1 MGFYVKQT
9 QKKEKGVIKVK
20 YNLKKKTTLWK
31 LFNKELKIAFS
42 LIVACLA
49 AISFTIKEIQLLLL
63 KALELAVTYGIYILI
78 PLNIWFYGSLV
89 YYWGRYFYRHLFV
102 PLSKEEMEENNIHTL
117 PEYLYFLRVFF
128 DGKLPLKRVRTA
140 IEDSAKQY
148 LNKDDNGNEV
158 CERDFHIFSYNI
170 YSTPVCL
177 SKTDVGS
184 NSALF
189 IVIHFAVYIFLY
201 VLEIRIPLIVFAI
214 LPIVEYFIC
223 TILYWE
229 SAKYWSCKGMYRH
242 IHFHLFRIGHHF
254 DMQDYPTCEDYYPW
268 KGYYKFNDKFKEVK

>member
-1 MGFYVKQT
+1 M
-9 QKKEKGVIKVK
+9 K

-31 LFNKELKIAFS
+31 LFNKELKISFS
-42 LIVACLA
+42 LIVAGLA
-49 AISFTIKEIQLLLL
+49 TVSFTIKEVQLLLL

-158 CERDFHIFSYNI
+158 CERDFDIFSYNI

-177 SKTDVGS
+177 SKTAVEL

-189 IVIHFAVYIFLY
+189 IIIHFAVFIFLF
-201 VLEIRIPLIVFAI
+201 LCEIRIPLIILAI

-223 TILYWE
+223 TILYWK
-229 SAKYWSCKGMYRH
+229 SAKYWSCEGMYSH

-254 DMQDYPTCEDYYPW
+254 DMQDYPAFDDSPLIKKVNPW